1 MHFVVPPQKQAHI
14 CCTRTSRDDFNM
26 AIRWQSKQRTGW
38 NPTLLFH
45 RLCQLRKSNLF
56 ANGPTV
62 DWPESFPNL
71 PERVT

>member
-1 MHFVVPPQKQAHI
+1 
-14 CCTRTSRDDFNM
+14 M